1 MDTAPNSCSVG
12 NNVAGT
18 LQSVRVH
25 RAPAAYRIIRP
36 VITDQD
42 FDFIVGADRC
52 DGLLNIARPTLMRD
66 RVRSL
71 CYEWLRFLIGPLWR
85 KTVFA
90 RHGVALRWGRPPWP
104 LSERTVDRLFQVGI
118 TAFVL
123 CGLCLFRVLPKLP
136 CSLSLSPAISRCR
149 SWLKGRKMTGS
160 NELLLVVVV
169 AIVLTCVLLRC

>member
-42 FDFIVGADRC
+42 FDFVVGADRC

-90 RHGVALRWGRPPWP
+90 RHGVALRWGRHPG
-104 LSERTVDRLFQVGI
+104 LCRNARL
-118 TAFVL
+118 TAFSKWGSRLSCCADFVCSECCRNYPARCL
-123 CGLCLFRVLPKLP
+123 CRRQYRAADPG
-136 CSLSLSPAISRCR
+136 
-149 SWLKGRKMTGS
+149 
-160 NELLLVVVV
+160 
-169 AIVLTCVLLRC
+169 